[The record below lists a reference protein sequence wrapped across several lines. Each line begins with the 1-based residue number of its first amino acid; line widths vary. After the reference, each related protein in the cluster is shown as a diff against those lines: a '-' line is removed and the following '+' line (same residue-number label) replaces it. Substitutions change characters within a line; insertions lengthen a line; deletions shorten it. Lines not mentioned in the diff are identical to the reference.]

1 VIAIAVILLV
11 IVVQDLRRLSQETG
25 DPRKGIAVFKIVIL
39 SLFSVV
45 LVIAFIFNTG
55 IIMFRMSA
63 DYITEAFETAN
74 GTITEGSSGEGISK
88 ITITIDG
95 NTFYLPADDE
105 QILYEHTGES
115 CEVTYGRRSKFI
127 VDYSFIR

>member
-1 VIAIAVILLV
+1 
-11 IVVQDLRRLSQETG
+11 
-25 DPRKGIAVFKIVIL
+25 
-39 SLFSVV
+39 
-45 LVIAFIFNTG
+45 
-55 IIMFRMSA
+55 MSA

-74 GTITEGSSGEGISK
+74 GTITEGSLGEGISK

-105 QILYEHTGES
+105 QILFEHTGES